1 MDTLL
6 SQGDHKR
13 NGQGFLTP
21 ISGAQEAIQRA
32 MIRLSVPKGSFA
44 PNPKLGSRLFLL
56 GKAPERQTEELAL
69 EYAKEALLE
78 EEQVQATAV
87 RQTERSQGSMELE
100 IMLSYLGE
108 DSEEGAQY
116 AVRLH
121 F

>member
-1 MDTLL
+1 M
-6 SQGDHKR
+6 
-13 NGQGFLTP
+13 
-21 ISGAQEAIQRA
+21 
-32 MIRLSVPKGSFA
+32 
-44 PNPKLGSRLFLL
+44 
-56 GKAPERQTEELAL
+56 
-69 EYAKEALLE
+69 LE

-87 RQTERSQGSMELE
+87 RQTERAQGSMELE

>member
-13 NGQGFLTP
+13 NGQGFLIP

-87 RQTERSQGSMELE
+87 RQTDRKS
-100 IMLSYLGE
+100 
-108 DSEEGAQY
+108 
-116 AVRLH
+116 VV
-121 F
+121 